1 MAAMKVH
8 GGVLSTATMRVLT
21 CLHEKEL
28 EFQFVNVD
36 MSTGEHKR
44 EPFLSLNPFGQ
55 VPVFEH
61 GDLKLFESRAI
72 TKYIAHEYADKGTQ
86 LTCQGKALPMLLQW
100 MVVEE
105 QQFEPAA
112 SKLVWELVL
121 KPFLGIPVEEA
132 VVEENKDKL
141 AKVLDVYES
150 RLVQSK
156 YLACDCFTLA
166 DMHHLPCIDYLMGSE
181 AKALFDS
188 RPHVSAWVEDI
199 RARPAWA
206 KALAI
211 RNK

>member
-1 MAAMKVH
+1 
-8 GGVLSTATMRVLT
+8 
-21 CLHEKEL
+21 
-28 EFQFVNVD
+28 
-36 MSTGEHKR
+36 
-44 EPFLSLNPFGQ
+44 
-55 VPVFEH
+55 
-61 GDLKLFESRAI
+61 
-72 TKYIAHEYADKGTQ
+72 
-86 LTCQGKALPMLLQW
+86 MLLQW